1 MFAYFVCEAQTYPIP
16 SNIGGPTTLVKTPN
30 YGGLQAGLIP
40 FSFADTTAANA
51 ALTYGKNYNGFLIY
65 TQTPQATWWRLADSS
80 KWVMIL
86 PQGGGTP
93 ISGQAW
99 INPGNSNLFT
109 DASLNGG
116 FGTLGNN
123 GVYFKTNG
131 ITRLYLDRN
140 GIAPETGTSV
150 GIGID
155 PADSNRVTYF
165 SGGGGATPT
174 WQQTLNATNGK
185 ILTSN
190 NVIETQGYNL
200 WFNNIDSY
208 IWLNSDQ
215 VALKAKRPNSD
226 NSVIMYLD
234 HTSVGPYYA
243 FEVNQDTTGSQVVV
257 QGTAN
262 NLNTSIT
269 HYAQHSGART
279 DFNIWADSIALL
291 PHLGKIYIDTIRS
304 GTMTNRLVGWTQG
317 TSDNGKLGYITI
329 GSGLSLSS
337 GVLSATSIATPT
349 WQQTLTAGST
359 LNTNNT
365 ISMGNT
371 SFIWS
376 GVVGSSLEA
385 TIGQF
390 SLETLQEGVAFSPYT
405 GQFLIDTLNNETFQ
419 NQLMGWTSTSGT
431 NRGKVGYITI
441 GTGLSLSSGV
451 LSSTVT
457 AGANTALSNL
467 ASVAINTSL
476 LPGTDDG
483 AALGS
488 TSKEFSDL
496 FLASG
501 GVINWANGNTTLTQ
515 TSGSLTLGGAFYA
528 TSSVAAGTYL
538 YGGDKYNTYTGYTGA
553 VLGGITTHA
562 VLDFVD
568 NNSRIGEFYTDASN
582 FNFFTD
588 VSKGI
593 VFYVNN
599 SFTAPALQFSSA
611 GALRLGYLGAGALT
625 ADASGNITSVSDERL
640 KNIEGGYGVGL
651 SQVYKINPIVYKWKP
666 ETKLDSLNSYIGF
679 SAQNIEYALGEN
691 AVGINRDGYKSIQDR
706 AILAA
711 LTNSIKEL
719 KDLNDSQ
726 QKEIDDL
733 KKEVKELKRL

>member
-1 MFAYFVCEAQTYPIP
+1 MRVILLSIINVDNYFINTVGSFGATSQVGNEATSI
-16 SNIGGPTTLVKTPN
+16 SNSAGSIV
-30 YGGLQAGLIP
+30 LQADA
-40 FSFADTTAANA
+40 ST
-51 ALTYGKNYNGFLIY
+51 
-65 TQTPQATWWRLADSS
+65 
-80 KWVMIL
+80 
-86 PQGGGTP
+86 
-93 ISGQAW
+93 
-99 INPGNSNLFT
+99 GNSNFRI
-109 DASLNGG
+109 
-116 FGTLGNN
+116 
-123 GVYFKTNG
+123 Y
-131 ITRLYLDRN
+131 
-140 GIAPETGTSV
+140 
-150 GIGID
+150 
-155 PADSNRVTYF
+155 
-165 SGGGGATPT
+165 
-174 WQQTLNATNGK
+174 
-185 ILTSN
+185 
-190 NVIETQGYNL
+190 
-200 WFNNIDSY
+200 
-208 IWLNSDQ
+208 
-215 VALKAKRPNSD
+215 
-226 NSVIMYLD
+226 
-234 HTSVGPYYA
+234 H
-243 FEVNQDTTGSQVVV
+243 
-257 QGTAN
+257 
-262 NLNTSIT
+262 
-269 HYAQHSGART
+269 
-279 DFNIWADSIALL
+279 DSIKIEPLVGLL
-291 PHLGKIYIDTIRS
+291 YIDTL
-304 GTMTNRLVGWTQG
+304 TNLSTQNELLG
-317 TSDNGKLGYITI
+317 RRNSTGQVGYITI

-337 GVLSATSIATPT
+337 GVL
-349 WQQTLTAGST
+349 
-359 LNTNNT
+359 TN
-365 ISMGNT
+365 
-371 SFIWS
+371 
-376 GVVGSSLEA
+376 
-385 TIGQF
+385 
-390 SLETLQEGVAFSPYT
+390 
-405 GQFLIDTLNNETFQ
+405 
-419 NQLMGWTSTSGT
+419 
-431 NRGKVGYITI
+431 
-441 GTGLSLSSGV
+441 
-451 LSSTVT
+451 TVT

-467 ASVAINTSL
+467 SSVAINTSL

-515 TSGSLTLGGAFYA
+515 TSGALTLGGAFYA

-733 KKEVKELKRL
+733 KKEVKKLKRL

>member
-1 MFAYFVCEAQTYPIP
+1 
-16 SNIGGPTTLVKTPN
+16 
-30 YGGLQAGLIP
+30 
-40 FSFADTTAANA
+40 
-51 ALTYGKNYNGFLIY
+51 
-65 TQTPQATWWRLADSS
+65 
-80 KWVMIL
+80 
-86 PQGGGTP
+86 
-93 ISGQAW
+93 
-99 INPGNSNLFT
+99 
-109 DASLNGG
+109 
-116 FGTLGNN
+116 
-123 GVYFKTNG
+123 
-131 ITRLYLDRN
+131 LYLDRN
-140 GIAPETGTSV
+140 GIAPETGNSV

-155 PADSNRVTYF
+155 PTDSNRITYF
-165 SGGGGATPT
+165 SGGGG
-174 WQQTLNATNGK
+174 G
-185 ILTSN
+185 
-190 NVIETQGYNL
+190 
-200 WFNNIDSY
+200 
-208 IWLNSDQ
+208 
-215 VALKAKRPNSD
+215 
-226 NSVIMYLD
+226 
-234 HTSVGPYYA
+234 
-243 FEVNQDTTGSQVVV
+243 
-257 QGTAN
+257 
-262 NLNTSIT
+262 
-269 HYAQHSGART
+269 
-279 DFNIWADSIALL
+279 
-291 PHLGKIYIDTIRS
+291 
-304 GTMTNRLVGWTQG
+304 
-317 TSDNGKLGYITI
+317 
-329 GSGLSLSS
+329 
-337 GVLSATSIATPT
+337 TPT

-359 LNTNNT
+359 LTGTNT
-365 ISMGNT
+365 IVANNFQQTFTWNTLASGNGMFLSSNST
-371 SFIWS
+371 AAVS
-376 GVVGSSLEA
+376 GQTLLSVSTQGANAGSGRTTYAFAAENTHTGSSSTNYGGYFSASGASNNYAIYSGSGDVRLNQVG
-385 TIGQF
+385 GQSYF
-390 SLETLQEGVAFSPYT
+390 GAPGSVDGIFNVS
-405 GQFLIDTLNNETFQ
+405 G
-419 NQLMGWTSTSGT
+419 STSGT
-431 NRGKVGYITI
+431 ITFQPQAAAGTYNWNWPTTAGTSGYLLTS
-441 GTGLSLSSGV
+441 GGGGSSAM
-451 LSSTVT
+451 TWT
-457 AGANTALSNL
+457 APGANTALSNL
-467 ASVAINTSL
+467 SSVAINTSL

-501 GVINWANGNTTLTQ
+501 GVINWANGNTTLAQ
-515 TSGSLTLGGAFYA
+515 TSGALTLGGAFYA

-733 KKEVKELKRL
+733 KKEVKKLKRL

>member
-1 MFAYFVCEAQTYPIP
+1 MKKLICIILGLFLFTCSYGQAIINR
-16 SNIGGPTTLVKTPN
+16 SGPANTVQDARWMSQYNAFLPRYN
-30 YGGLQAGLIP
+30 
-40 FSFADTTAANA
+40 DTTAANLQKGIDSCGAIIFTYDIA
-51 ALTYGKNYNGFLIY
+51 ALWFRSCSNG
-65 TQTPQATWWRLADSS
+65 S
-80 KWVMIL
+80 KQWVQIL
-86 PQGGGTP
+86 PAGSPTP
-93 ISGQAW
+93 GGQAW

-155 PADSNRVTYF
+155 PADSNRITYF
-165 SGGGGATPT
+165 SGGGG
-174 WQQTLNATNGK
+174 
-185 ILTSN
+185 S
-190 NVIETQGYNL
+190 
-200 WFNNIDSY
+200 
-208 IWLNSDQ
+208 
-215 VALKAKRPNSD
+215 
-226 NSVIMYLD
+226 
-234 HTSVGPYYA
+234 
-243 FEVNQDTTGSQVVV
+243 
-257 QGTAN
+257 
-262 NLNTSIT
+262 
-269 HYAQHSGART
+269 
-279 DFNIWADSIALL
+279 
-291 PHLGKIYIDTIRS
+291 
-304 GTMTNRLVGWTQG
+304 
-317 TSDNGKLGYITI
+317 
-329 GSGLSLSS
+329 
-337 GVLSATSIATPT
+337 TPT

-359 LNTNNT
+359 LNTDNT
-365 ISMGNT
+365 VDGGGNT
-371 SFIWS
+371 FNFVNNNILQFGATSS
-376 GVVGSSLEA
+376 GAGSLINIAQNSNGGSVTSNIVLNDSISL
-385 TIGQF
+385 TTSTGKYYLSGGI
-390 SLETLQEGVAFSPYT
+390 LNVASQNNLLGIVTST
-405 GQFLIDTLNNETFQ
+405 GQA
-419 NQLMGWTSTSGT
+419 G
-431 NRGKVGYITI
+431 RITI
-441 GTGLSLSSGV
+441 GSGLSLSNGV

-733 KKEVKELKRL
+733 KKEVKKLKRL

>member
-1 MFAYFVCEAQTYPIP
+1 M
-16 SNIGGPTTLVKTPN
+16 
-30 YGGLQAGLIP
+30 
-40 FSFADTTAANA
+40 
-51 ALTYGKNYNGFLIY
+51 
-65 TQTPQATWWRLADSS
+65 R
-80 KWVMIL
+80 
-86 PQGGGTP
+86 
-93 ISGQAW
+93 
-99 INPGNSNLFT
+99 GN
-109 DASLNGG
+109 
-116 FGTLGNN
+116 
-123 GVYFKTNG
+123 
-131 ITRLYLDRN
+131 
-140 GIAPETGTSV
+140 V
-150 GIGID
+150 GIGTTAPTQLLSLGTSGSTSGIFNAAGSTSGTITFQ
-155 PADSNRVTYF
+155 PQSAAGTYNWNWPTTAGTSGYLLT
-165 SGGGGATPT
+165 SGGGGSTAMT
-174 WQQTLNATNGK
+174 WTN
-185 ILTSN
+185 
-190 NVIETQGYNL
+190 
-200 WFNNIDSY
+200 
-208 IWLNSDQ
+208 
-215 VALKAKRPNSD
+215 P
-226 NSVIMYLD
+226 
-234 HTSVGPYYA
+234 
-243 FEVNQDTTGSQVVV
+243 
-257 QGTAN
+257 
-262 NLNTSIT
+262 
-269 HYAQHSGART
+269 
-279 DFNIWADSIALL
+279 
-291 PHLGKIYIDTIRS
+291 
-304 GTMTNRLVGWTQG
+304 
-317 TSDNGKLGYITI
+317 
-329 GSGLSLSS
+329 
-337 GVLSATSIATPT
+337 
-349 WQQTLTAGST
+349 
-359 LNTNNT
+359 
-365 ISMGNT
+365 
-371 SFIWS
+371 
-376 GVVGSSLEA
+376 SSL
-385 TIGQF
+385 GF
-390 SLETLQEGVAFSPYT
+390 
-405 GQFLIDTLNNETFQ
+405 
-419 NQLMGWTSTSGT
+419 
-431 NRGKVGYITI
+431 
-441 GTGLSLSSGV
+441 
-451 LSSTVT
+451 
-457 AGANTALSNL
+457 ANTALSNL
-467 ASVAINTSL
+467 SSVAINTSL

>member
-1 MFAYFVCEAQTYPIP
+1 MKKLLFLILFISLSFLGHSQY
-16 SNIGGPTTLVKTPN
+16 NITQNLGGPTTLVQNPN
-30 YGGLQAGLIP
+30 YGGFRGGLIP
-40 FSFADTTAANA
+40 YTFSDTTSANGLA
-51 ALTYGKNYNGFLIY
+51 TSLKLYNGALIY
-65 TQTPQATWWRLADSS
+65 CTADNAVYWRDATNQ
-80 KWVMIL
+80 KWVQLL
-86 PQGGGTP
+86 PSGGTGGL
-93 ISGQAW
+93 SAW
-99 INPGNSNLFT
+99 LTTGNFAVPT
-109 DASLNGG
+109 DVNGYAK
-116 FGTLGNN
+116 FGTFG
-123 GVYFKTNG
+123 TNG
-131 ITRLYLDRN
+131 INVITSGNTVFKIHAD
-140 GIAPETGTSV
+140 GIVPDTGTVQGLGVNSY
-150 GIGID
+150 GEL
-155 PADSNRVTYF
+155 SYF
-165 SGGGGATPT
+165 SGGGG
-174 WQQTLNATNGK
+174 
-185 ILTSN
+185 S
-190 NVIETQGYNL
+190 
-200 WFNNIDSY
+200 
-208 IWLNSDQ
+208 
-215 VALKAKRPNSD
+215 
-226 NSVIMYLD
+226 
-234 HTSVGPYYA
+234 
-243 FEVNQDTTGSQVVV
+243 
-257 QGTAN
+257 
-262 NLNTSIT
+262 
-269 HYAQHSGART
+269 
-279 DFNIWADSIALL
+279 
-291 PHLGKIYIDTIRS
+291 
-304 GTMTNRLVGWTQG
+304 
-317 TSDNGKLGYITI
+317 
-329 GSGLSLSS
+329 
-337 GVLSATSIATPT
+337 TPT

-359 LNTNNT
+359 LNTDNT
-365 ISMGNT
+365 IDGGQNELAFVNNNNIYIVGGSAILGGARTASPSTTVSEIEVTPDTVFIKPYLGN
-371 SFIWS
+371 
-376 GVVGSSLEA
+376 LK
-385 TIGQF
+385 
-390 SLETLQEGVAFSPYT
+390 
-405 GQFLIDTLNNETFQ
+405 IDTLTNAV
-419 NQLMGWTSTSGT
+419 GT
-431 NRGKVGYITI
+431 KALRYNPT
-441 GTGLSLSSGV
+441 TGLVSYAD
-451 LSSTVT
+451 TT
-457 AGANTALSNL
+457 AAGANTALSNL
-467 ASVAINTSL
+467 SSVAINTSL

-733 KKEVKELKRL
+733 KKEVRKLKRL

>member
-1 MFAYFVCEAQTYPIP
+1 MKKLLFLILFISLSFLGHSQY
-16 SNIGGPTTLVKTPN
+16 NITQNLGGPTTLVQNPN
-30 YGGLQAGLIP
+30 YGGFRGGLIP
-40 FSFADTTAANA
+40 YTFSDTTSANGLA
-51 ALTYGKNYNGFLIY
+51 TSLKLYNGALIY
-65 TQTPQATWWRLADSS
+65 CTADNAVYWRDATNQ
-80 KWVMIL
+80 KWVQLL
-86 PQGGGTP
+86 PSGGTGGL
-93 ISGQAW
+93 SAW
-99 INPGNSNLFT
+99 LTTGNFAVPT
-109 DASLNGG
+109 DVNGYAK
-116 FGTLGNN
+116 FGTFG
-123 GVYFKTNG
+123 TNG
-131 ITRLYLDRN
+131 INVITSGNTVFKIHAD
-140 GIAPETGTSV
+140 GIVPDTGTVQGLGVNSY
-150 GIGID
+150 GEL
-155 PADSNRVTYF
+155 SYF
-165 SGGGGATPT
+165 SGGGG
-174 WQQTLNATNGK
+174 
-185 ILTSN
+185 S
-190 NVIETQGYNL
+190 
-200 WFNNIDSY
+200 
-208 IWLNSDQ
+208 
-215 VALKAKRPNSD
+215 
-226 NSVIMYLD
+226 
-234 HTSVGPYYA
+234 
-243 FEVNQDTTGSQVVV
+243 
-257 QGTAN
+257 
-262 NLNTSIT
+262 
-269 HYAQHSGART
+269 
-279 DFNIWADSIALL
+279 
-291 PHLGKIYIDTIRS
+291 
-304 GTMTNRLVGWTQG
+304 
-317 TSDNGKLGYITI
+317 
-329 GSGLSLSS
+329 
-337 GVLSATSIATPT
+337 TPT

-359 LNTNNT
+359 LNISNSINSGNNT
-365 ISMGNT
+365 QSFSWPTLGGGNLGMYIS
-371 SFIWS
+371 SE
-376 GVVGSSLEA
+376 SSTAA
-385 TIGQF
+385 TGGEILLQVTTTHTPVATGITTYSADIQNSSIGTN
-390 SLETLQEGVAFSPYT
+390 LTNIALMAGATEGATNIAAWF
-405 GQFLIDTLNNETFQ
+405 
-419 NQLMGWTSTSGT
+419 
-431 NRGKVGYITI
+431 NRGKVRFGTSGTESGILDIVGATSGTITFQPQSAA
-441 GTGLSLSSGV
+441 GTYNWNWP
-451 LSSTVT
+451 TT
-457 AGANTALSNL
+457 AGTSGYLLTSGGGGSTAMTWTNPSSLGFANTALSNL
-467 ASVAINTSL
+467 SSVAINTSL

-733 KKEVKELKRL
+733 KKEVKKLKRL

>member
-1 MFAYFVCEAQTYPIP
+1 MKKIIAFLICLFAYFVSAAQTYPIS
-16 SNIGGPTTLVKTPN
+16 SNLGGPTTLVKTPPHGAVQ
-30 YGGLQAGLIP
+30 GGIIPYAFDDTLQANSL
-40 FSFADTTAANA
+40 
-51 ALTYGKNYNGFLIY
+51 LQYGKNYNGFLIY
-65 TQTPQATWWRLADSS
+65 TRTPQATWWRLADSS
-80 KWVMIL
+80 KWIMIL

-99 INPGNSNLFT
+99 INPINNNLFT
-109 DASLNGG
+109 DASNNGS
-116 FGTLGNN
+116 FGTFGPN
-123 GVYFKTNG
+123 GIYFKTNNT
-131 ITRLYLDRN
+131 TRWYLDRN
-140 GIAPETGTSV
+140 GIAPETGNSV

-155 PADSNRVTYF
+155 PTDSNRITYF
-165 SGGGGATPT
+165 SGGG
-174 WQQTLNATNGK
+174 
-185 ILTSN
+185 S
-190 NVIETQGYNL
+190 
-200 WFNNIDSY
+200 
-208 IWLNSDQ
+208 
-215 VALKAKRPNSD
+215 
-226 NSVIMYLD
+226 
-234 HTSVGPYYA
+234 
-243 FEVNQDTTGSQVVV
+243 
-257 QGTAN
+257 
-262 NLNTSIT
+262 
-269 HYAQHSGART
+269 
-279 DFNIWADSIALL
+279 
-291 PHLGKIYIDTIRS
+291 
-304 GTMTNRLVGWTQG
+304 
-317 TSDNGKLGYITI
+317 
-329 GSGLSLSS
+329 
-337 GVLSATSIATPT
+337 TPT
-349 WQQTLTAGST
+349 WQQTLTAGSVLT
-359 LNTNNT
+359 QANDITGSFAFSFTDPSSFTINKSGTARLQINTGTSSLRTSGGNAVLLLSSGSANLT
-365 ISMGNT
+365 GNT
-371 SFIWS
+371 S
-376 GVVGSSLEA
+376 
-385 TIGQF
+385 T
-390 SLETLQEGVAFSPYT
+390 TLQSGTSEVSIYPDSILIYPSVGV
-405 GQFLIDTLNNETFQ
+405 LKIDTLNNETFQ
-419 NQLMGWTSTSGT
+419 NQLMGWTSTSGA

-441 GTGLSLSSGV
+441 GSGLSLSSGV
-451 LSSTVT
+451 LTNTVT

-467 ASVAINTSL
+467 SSVAINTSL

-568 NNSRIGEFYTDASN
+568 NNSRIGEFYTDANN

-588 VSKGI
+588 ASKGI
-593 VFYVNN
+593 IFYVNN

-733 KKEVKELKRL
+733 KKEVRKLKRL

>member
-1 MFAYFVCEAQTYPIP
+1 MKKILTFIICLFAYFVCEAQTYPIP
-16 SNIGGPTTLVKTPN
+16 SNLGGPTTLVKTPN

-40 FSFADTTAANA
+40 YAFDDTLQANS
-51 ALTYGKNYNGFLIY
+51 LLQYGKNYNGFLIY
-65 TQTPQATWWRLADSS
+65 TRTPQATWWRLADSS

-99 INPGNSNLFT
+99 INPINNNLFT
-109 DASLNGG
+109 DASNNGS
-116 FGTLGNN
+116 FGTFGPN
-123 GVYFKTNG
+123 GIYFKTNNT
-131 ITRLYLDRN
+131 TRWYLDRN

-155 PADSNRVTYF
+155 PSDSNRITYF
-165 SGGGGATPT
+165 SGGGVGWSLTGNSGTTAGTNFVGTTDNQDLVIKRNNDEGWRFANGYSTTLYPLLFQADMTGYGPSTGMSIGGDDANLFLMTVSNDRHEINFGLLTTART
-174 WQQTLNATNGK
+174 WQLPDKNG
-185 ILTSN
+185 I
-190 NVIETQGYNL
+190 
-200 WFNNIDSY
+200 F
-208 IWLNSDQ
+208 
-215 VALKAKRPNSD
+215 A
-226 NSVIMYLD
+226 M
-234 HTSVGPYYA
+234 
-243 FEVNQDTTGSQVVV
+243 
-257 QGTAN
+257 
-262 NLNTSIT
+262 
-269 HYAQHSGART
+269 
-279 DFNIWADSIALL
+279 
-291 PHLGKIYIDTIRS
+291 
-304 GTMTNRLVGWTQG
+304 
-317 TSDNGKLGYITI
+317 TSDIP
-329 GSGLSLSS
+329 
-337 GVLSATSIATPT
+337 A
-349 WQQTLTAGST
+349 
-359 LNTNNT
+359 
-365 ISMGNT
+365 
-371 SFIWS
+371 
-376 GVVGSSLEA
+376 
-385 TIGQF
+385 
-390 SLETLQEGVAFSPYT
+390 
-405 GQFLIDTLNNETFQ
+405 
-419 NQLMGWTSTSGT
+419 
-431 NRGKVGYITI
+431 
-441 GTGLSLSSGV
+441 
-451 LSSTVT
+451 

-515 TSGSLTLGGAFYA
+515 TSGALTLGGGFYA

-733 KKEVKELKRL
+733 KKEVKKLKRL